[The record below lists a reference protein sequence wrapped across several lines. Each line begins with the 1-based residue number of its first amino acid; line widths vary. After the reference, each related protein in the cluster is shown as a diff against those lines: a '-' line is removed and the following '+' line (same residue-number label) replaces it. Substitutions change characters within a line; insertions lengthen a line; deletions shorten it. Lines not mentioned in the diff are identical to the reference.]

1 MHTSIFALRHS
12 NAIMHSINWLQVHSL
27 NWMRRNNPI
36 EMGRYRAIMTE
47 TDREHISGESNPSQD
62 QKDQAVYRVRQR
74 IDEELPQDIA
84 LLKEHRPDVLEE
96 LQEVVC
102 EE

>member
-1 MHTSIFALRHS
+1 MAKNTST
-12 NAIMHSINWLQVHSL
+12 
-27 NWMRRNNPI
+27 

-47 TDREHISGESNPSQD
+47 TDREHISGESDPSQD

-74 IDEELPQDIA
+74 IDEELPHDIKI
-84 LLKEHRPDVLEE
+84 LEQHRPDVLKE
-96 LQEVVC
+96 LREVVC

>member
-1 MHTSIFALRHS
+1 MHREIW
-12 NAIMHSINWLQVHSL
+12 N
-27 NWMRRNNPI
+27 

-47 TDREHISGESNPSQD
+47 TDREHISGESEPSQD

-74 IDEELPQDIA
+74 IKEELPKDIEV
-84 LLKEHRPDVLEE
+84 LKEHRPDVLEE
-96 LQEVVC
+96 LRMEVC

>member
-1 MHTSIFALRHS
+1 MQKTI
-12 NAIMHSINWLQVHSL
+12 
-27 NWMRRNNPI
+27 PD

-47 TDREHISGESNPSQD
+47 TDREYISEKSEPSQD

-74 IDEELPQDIA
+74 ITDELPKDIEI
-84 LLKEHRPDVLEE
+84 LREHRPDVLEE
-96 LQEVVC
+96 LREVVC